1 MTLFETLFSDQDVL
15 RRHREGPLV
24 KERVAYLQQQASRGL
39 APGTLR
45 GRALYC
51 LRVAVEISRHP
62 PERLFSLDEVGR
74 LLAAP
79 NNPRPLSGKEARPRS
94 AALLRATAIEFLGSL
109 GRLRP
114 DPPPEEG
121 EHDSKVDAFLLDQ
134 RQSRWQSEATCQC
147 ARWHIGALLDHLHQ
161 RGVAWSAVAAEDL
174 DRFFAAM
181 SVRWSR
187 GSLSGAA
194 LTLRQW
200 LDYGG
205 RHGWVRPGLGAT
217 VLGPQRH
224 KLEGLPIGP
233 PWETVARMLDAV
245 SGDDPVAIRDRAILL
260 LLSLY
265 GVRSGELRRL
275 GLDDIDW
282 VHDRIV
288 CERSKSRRREE
299 LGLHPLVGEAIVR
312 YLREAR
318 PTVSSRCVFLT
329 VRAPHRPLTAVA
341 WHGIVNRR
349 YPTREAPTR
358 GRGPHGLRHACA
370 RQLVESGYS
379 FKQVGDYLGHRSP
392 DSTSVYA
399 KVNNAA
405 FQTMPRWCPKRLE
418 TLTVCPRMS
427 A

>member
-1 MTLFETLFSDQDVL
+1 MFETLFSDQDVL

-24 KERVAYLQQQASRGL
+24 KERVSYLQQQASRGL
-39 APGTLR
+39 APSTLR

-51 LRVAVEISRHP
+51 LRVVGEIRRHP
-62 PERLFSLDEVGR
+62 PGRLFSLDEIGP

-79 NNPRPLSGKEARPRS
+79 NNPRPLSGKEGRPRS
-94 AALLRATAIEFLGSL
+94 AALLRATAIEFLGSV

-114 DPPPEEG
+114 DPPRERG
-121 EHDSKVDAFLLDQ
+121 EHDSKVDAFIADQ
-134 RQSRWQSEATCQC
+134 RQSCWQSEATCQR
-147 ARWHIGALLDHLHQ
+147 ARWHIRALLAHLHQ
-161 RGVAWSAVAAEDL
+161 RGVALNALSADDL
-174 DRFFAAM
+174 DRFFEAM

-194 LTLRQW
+194 FTLRKW
-200 LDYGG
+200 LDYGDQ
-205 RHGWVRPGLGAT
+205 RGWVRPGLGAT
-217 VLGPQRH
+217 VRGPRRH
-224 KLEGLPIGP
+224 KLEGLPVGP

-245 SGDDPVAIRDRAILL
+245 SGDDPAAIRDRAILL
-260 LLSLY
+260 LLSIY

-282 VHDRIV
+282 AHDRIV
-288 CERSKSRRREE
+288 FERSKSRRREE

-312 YLREAR
+312 YLREVR

-341 WHGIVNRR
+341 LHGIVHRR
-349 YPTREAPTR
+349 YPTEEAPSR

-399 KVNNAA
+399 KVNLRSLREVA
-405 FQTMPRWCPKRLE
+405 PDDLGG
-418 TLTVCPRMS
+418 LV
-427 A
+427 

>member
-1 MTLFETLFSDQDVL
+1 MFETLFSDQDVL

-24 KERVAYLQQQASRGL
+24 KERVAYQQQQASRGL
-39 APGTLR
+39 APSTLR

-51 LRVAVEISRHP
+51 LRIAVKISRHP
-62 PERLFSLDEVGR
+62 PGRLFSLDEFGP
-74 LLAAP
+74 LLAVP
-79 NNPRPLSGKEARPRS
+79 NNPRPLSGKESRSRS
-94 AALLRATAIEFLGSL
+94 ATLLRATTIEFLSGL

-114 DPPPEEG
+114 DPGRERG
-121 EHDSKVDAFLLDQ
+121 ADDSKVDAFISDQ

-147 ARWHIGALLDHLHQ
+147 ARWHIRALLDHLHQ
-161 RGVAWSAVAAEDL
+161 RGVALSEVSAEDL
-174 DRFFAAM
+174 DRFFEAV

-187 GSLSGAA
+187 GSLSGVAF
-194 LTLRQW
+194 TLRLW

-205 RHGWVRPGLGAT
+205 RRGWVRPGLGAT
-217 VLGPQRH
+217 VRGPRRH
-224 KLEGLPIGP
+224 KLDGLPLGP

-245 SGDDPVAIRDRAILL
+245 SGDDAVAIRDRAILL
-260 LLSLY
+260 LLSIY

-288 CERSKSRRREE
+288 FERSKSRRREE
-299 LGLHPLVGEAIVR
+299 FRLHPLVGEAIVR

-341 WHGIVNRR
+341 LHGIVNRR
-349 YPTREAPTR
+349 FPTGEAPTR

-379 FKQVGDYLGHRSP
+379 FKQVGDHLGHRSP

-405 FQTMPRWCPKRLE
+405 FQTMPRLCPRPLE
-418 TLTVCPRMS
+418 TLMFCSRMS

>member
-1 MTLFETLFSDQDVL
+1 MFETLFSDQDVL

-39 APGTLR
+39 ALGTLR
-45 GRALYC
+45 GKALYC
-51 LRVAVEISRHP
+51 LRIAFEISRHP
-62 PERLFSLDEVGR
+62 PGGLFSLDEVGP
-74 LLAAP
+74 LLATSS
-79 NNPRPLSGKEARPRS
+79 NPRPLSGQEARPRS
-94 AALLRATAIEFLGSL
+94 AALLRATGIEFLSSL

-114 DPPPEEG
+114 DPPREEG
-121 EHDSKVDAFLLDQ
+121 EHDSKVDAFLADQ

-147 ARWHIGALLDHLHQ
+147 ARWHIGALLDHLRQ
-161 RGVAWSAVAAEDL
+161 RGVALSAVTAEDL
-174 DRFFAAM
+174 DRFFEAM

-194 LTLRQW
+194 FSLRKW

-205 RHGWVRPGLGAT
+205 QRGWVRPGLSAT
-217 VLGPQRH
+217 VQGPRRH

-233 PWETVARMLDAV
+233 PWEAVARMLDAV

-260 LLSLY
+260 LLAIY

-282 VHDRIV
+282 AHDRIV
-288 CERSKSRRREE
+288 FERSKSRRREE
-299 LGLHPLVGEAIVR
+299 LGLYPLVGEAIVR
-312 YLREAR
+312 YLREVR

-341 WHGIVNRR
+341 LHGIVHRR
-349 YPTREAPTR
+349 YPTAEAPPR

-399 KVNNAA
+399 KVNLRALREVA
-405 FQTMPRWCPKRLE
+405 PDDLGG
-418 TLTVCPRMS
+418 L